1 MSKRSQNRIVRTL
14 FSVSG
19 LILLGKLMGFVKQ
32 MVVANQFGTTIETD
46 LITLSEGFIGNIQYL
61 LVQALVTSFIS
72 VYIHTRERDEE
83 HASRFAMDTI
93 KAFTMVAAGLTTV
106 VCLGAPWIA
115 RHIAPSYSAELSHAL
130 AGYLRLFSP
139 RRV

>member
-1 MSKRSQNRIVRTL
+1 ML
-14 FSVSG
+14 FSVTG
-19 LILLGKLMGFVKQ
+19 LIILSKLMGFVKQ

-72 VYIHTRERDEE
+72 VYIYTKEQEE
-83 HASRFAMDTI
+83 ARASRFAMDTI
-93 KAFTMVAAGLTTV
+93 KAFTFVAAALTAI

-115 RHIAPSYSAELSHAL
+115 RLIAPSYSAELSGAL
-130 AGYLRLFSP
+130 ARYLRLFSP
-139 RRV
+139 LLLIMG